1 MKFSNDQYHDATS
14 RAHTKDLI
22 LINLD
27 LGF

>member
-1 MKFSNDQYHDATS
+1 MKFSNDQYHDATT
-14 RAHTKDLI
+14 RAQTKDLT